1 VPYWVFRDFRRDLA
15 PAIAILFN
23 RCFANK
29 SWPMVFKLSNVI
41 PVPKCQRP
49 KPDEFRPISL
59 LPILSKIGE
68 KIVLKKWLIPHVV
81 SHMDKHQFAF
91 IPGTGKGTTC
101 ALTLLNHRILSH
113 LDKPGAMRV
122 VLLDYSKAFDRVLH
136 DGIIDALIRL
146 RAPQEA
152 IQWVYSYLV
161 GRCQRVVSGNVMSEW
176 TEVSSG
182 VPQGSVLGPFL
193 FAALIDSLKP
203 QSPSVTYIKFADDVT
218 PLIPIRS
225 PQDDCSESELEHILS
240 WSRTHSLSLNLKK
253 CQTLDL
259 CTKKGLQL
267 KQLTSSDGTVLE
279 SVSSARILGVQFS
292 TDMKWEGWARLEI
305 C

>member
-1 VPYWVFRDFRRDLA
+1 LWKEHKRKHAVDAVELNKLFSSVFNNTPSIGVQLEITAIETEIFLSKIKKGAPGLDEVPYWVFRDFRRELA

-101 ALTLLNHRILSH
+101 ALTW
-113 LDKPGAMRV
+113 K
-122 VLLDYSKAFDRVLH
+122 
-136 DGIIDALIRL
+136 
-146 RAPQEA
+146 
-152 IQWVYSYLV
+152 
-161 GRCQRVVSGNVMSEW
+161 MSE
-176 TEVSSG
+176 SG
-182 VPQGSVLGPFL
+182 Q
-193 FAALIDSLKP
+193 
-203 QSPSVTYIKFADDVT
+203 
-218 PLIPIRS
+218 
-225 PQDDCSESELEHILS
+225 
-240 WSRTHSLSLNLKK
+240 W
-253 CQTLDL
+253 
-259 CTKKGLQL
+259 
-267 KQLTSSDGTVLE
+267 
-279 SVSSARILGVQFS
+279 
-292 TDMKWEGWARLEI
+292 
-305 C
+305 